1 MLTLTPTAAEVV
13 RMLVARA
20 SVADDTGGIR
30 ISSGE
35 QTPQGTALELAVVD
49 APEAA
54 DEEIDEAGARVFLEA
69 RVADFLGDKVLDASV
84 ESGGQVRFS
93 VLDAG
98 EPGASRNGGRPA

>member
-1 MLTLTPTAAEVV
+1 MLSLTPTAAEAV
-13 RMLVARA
+13 RALIAGA

-35 QTPQGTALELAVVD
+35 QTPQGTALELALVD

-69 RVADFLGDKVLDASV
+69 RVADFLGDKVLDASI
-84 ESGGQVRFS
+84 ESGRHVRFS
-93 VLDAG
+93 VLNAG
-98 EPGASRNGGRPA
+98 EPGPSRDGGPPA